1 MKLDVYRQKP
11 GRDSMSGKLLVDGAF
26 MCYTLEDEPRA
37 KKVKGETAIPAG
49 TYVVTLRTE
58 GRNHEKYK
66 KLYPEMH
73 EGMLWVVDVP
83 GFEYILIHQGNT
95 DDDTAGCL
103 LVGEEL
109 VEVKGEWILRNSKGA
124 YRRLY
129 PLVAAAL
136 IAGDAVHITY
146 HAPGT

>member
-1 MKLDVYRQKP
+1 M
-11 GRDSMSGKLLVDGAF
+11 
-26 MCYTLEDEPRA
+26 
-37 KKVKGETAIPAG
+37 
-49 TYVVTLRTE
+49 VTLRTE